1 MVKYRRI
8 NNTRPK
14 AFVGESI
21 VAAGIGAAATLAS
34 AAISSAATTAGA
46 KRQALAQ
53 QQAAQTQAEAL
64 KKQNDNANKLQEKQ
78 IEFTQK
84 ENEQNRDLQN
94 QIQMN
99 LQMLQGQQN
108 ENARLDAA
116 RIQVKKGGNPFM
128 RAGLSSFLQAG
139 NNMPFEVTDGGYAV
153 PLGFTKEGYGLFMLR
168 GDNHEEY
175 HRTKGGNLK
184 SGVGIKA
191 ATGQVV
197 EGEGGKFLQGGRM
210 NTAGRGEG
218 STGKNPGELMMTTP
232 NDILFI
238 SKHKLGGNVF
248 GYNPTL
254 AVLSGQD
261 DPMTAYEKQEYIKA
275 VDNSPVK
282 RKYKCGGAVR
292 TKAKYGIPDWDPDN
306 PYHYHTNEG
315 KKVVITPEDWEAN
328 KGKPYFK
335 EVEAAVNAERAAY
348 PGPEYEID
356 PKFVSALNNNYASQ
370 LANTSGALNY
380 RNFARQLPKGYS
392 ISNQGVIFDKE
403 GNAYVQDWYNGGYRY
418 TYNKNNPTTFTFT
431 FGPNNKRNVNFY
443 PVNMEK
449 RIKAPLPVDE
459 TMNIAAEKEK
469 VIQDNM
475 RYLFPDIGDRMYYYP
490 DHLWPENKNG
500 KVIFKSGTKDE
511 YNNTRKKLKEVSD
524 RTGVNYVD
532 EFDKG
537 IKKVKPNINQVA
549 IPVKTNNPKP
559 KGIKGLHIYSW
570 NPEDKTFNLK
580 KAIQTEGKINSYITD
595 ELKELQKRKA
605 GGSTN
610 VLFDLSNPIN
620 FSTDTIAPTVGGIE
634 YIMNNREKQK
644 CGGRMKRAGGGF
656 GGGYSWGYDPN
667 KKYLNTTPNSQ
678 LNHLGIYNA
687 LNATIDYDPNKV
699 FNQGLS
705 GGNNTNGF
713 GEKTSTGLSTS
724 AMNYIGAGLDTAGA
738 LGGAIITALGNRAAA
753 KYSATGLRNATNA
766 TLAGADALRGINPN
780 LIRRSDFAAAHAMPA
795 LIDTRVNLNPQLASV
810 ERATQRLRHDIARG
824 SGSAAAGINRYT
836 NAETNAYDQRSK
848 IYSAGLEY
856 LNHINEFNA
865 KNIQD
870 ASLKN
875 AMFDNQAGQNYLQSR
890 LDLLK
895 YNNDIENQ
903 KVGIKAGA
911 LANQALGLAGI
922 SANRVQ
928 ANTQSFGNVLQSA
941 GNSFANAMR
950 QNVQNRNNWAMMS
963 SGLTNTQKIDAWA
976 NAGNYDMLRDRAA
989 YLQTIADTNKAAREE
1004 LNYIKSL
1011 NIRGIFK

>member
-8 NNTRPK
+8 NNTREK
-14 AFVGESI
+14 AFAGESI
-21 VAAGIGAAATLAS
+21 VAAGIGASATLAS
-34 AAISSAATTAGA
+34 AAIGASATTAAA

-53 QQAAQTQAEAL
+53 SQAAQTQADAL
-64 KKQNDNANKLQEKQ
+64 KKQNDNANRLQEKQ

-116 RIQVKKGGNPFM
+116 RIQVKKGGNPFN

-139 NNMPFEVTDGGYAV
+139 NNMPFEVTDGGNAV

-197 EGEGGKFLQGGRM
+197 EGEGGKFLQGGKM
-210 NTAGRGEG
+210 NTVGRGEG

-261 DPMTAYEKQEYIKA
+261 DPVTAYEKQEYIKA

-282 RKYKCGGAVR
+282 KNKHKEGGPSIHIKPENRGKFTALQER
-292 TKAKYGIPDWDPDN
+292 T
-306 PYHYHTNEG
+306 G
-315 KKVVITPEDWEAN
+315 KSATW
-328 KGKPYFK
+328 FK
-335 EVEAAVNAERAAY
+335 ENGTPAQRKMAT
-348 PGPEYEID
+348 
-356 PKFVSALNNNYASQ
+356 FALN
-370 LANTSGALNY
+370 
-380 RNFARQLPKGYS
+380 ARK
-392 ISNQGVIFDKE
+392 
-403 GNAYVQDWYNGGYRY
+403 
-418 TYNKNNPTTFTFT
+418 
-431 FGPNNKRNVNFY
+431 
-443 PVNMEK
+443 
-449 RIKAPLPVDE
+449 
-459 TMNIAAEKEK
+459 
-469 VIQDNM
+469 
-475 RYLFPDIGDRMYYYP
+475 
-490 DHLWPENKNG
+490 
-500 KVIFKSGTKDE
+500 
-511 YNNTRKKLKEVSD
+511 
-524 RTGVNYVD
+524 
-532 EFDKG
+532 
-537 IKKVKPNINQVA
+537 
-549 IPVKTNNPKP
+549 
-559 KGIKGLHIYSW
+559 W
-570 NPEDKTFNLK
+570 N
-580 KAIQTEGKINSYITD
+580 
-595 ELKELQKRKA
+595 KRKA
-605 GGSTN
+605 GGNS
-610 VLFDLSNPIN
+610 VALFDLSNPIN

-656 GGGYSWGYDPN
+656 GGGYSWDYDPN
-667 KKYLNTTPNSQ
+667 KKFLSTTPNSQ
-678 LNHLGIYNA
+678 LDHLGIHNA
-687 LNATIDYDPNKV
+687 LNATINYDPNKA

-713 GEKTSTGLSTS
+713 GEKTSKGLSTS
-724 AMNYIGAGLDTAGA
+724 AMNYIGAGIDTAGA
-738 LGGAIITALGNRAAA
+738 LGGAIITALGNNAAA
-753 KYSATGLRNATNA
+753 RYSLRGLRDATRA
-766 TLAGADALRGINPN
+766 TIAGADALKGIDANAYK
-780 LIRRSDFAAAHAMPA
+780 RSMFTPAHAMVAVRDPY
-795 LIDTRVNLNPQLASV
+795 VNLNPQLALA
-810 ERATQRLRHDIARG
+810 ERSAQRKIKQAKLN
-824 SGSAAAGINRYT
+824 SLSSAAALNRYANIET
-836 NAETNAYDQRSK
+836 GLQDAWSQIYGRGSEISEQIKQANQNSINQIAVKNAE
-848 IYSAGLEY
+848 
-856 LNHINEFNA
+856 
-865 KNIQD
+865 
-870 ASLKN
+870 
-875 AMFDNQAGQNYLQSR
+875 FDNEANREFLR
-890 LDLLK
+890 NKLDILK

-903 KVGIKAGA
+903 AVGIKAGA
-911 LANQALGLAGI
+911 LANQALGIAGI
-922 SANRVQ
+922 GANRVQ